1 MIITG
6 AQEPSRIP
14 TSPQLLNPI
23 DLLVQAVSVR
33 DRIQVKD
40 GEGLG
45 KSLSTYG
52 VLEHC
57 LLLFEAERNNDFLE
71 IFLPSQTARIN
82 LSHCQFT
89 QQHL

>member
-40 GEGLG
+40 GEGLVN
-45 KSLSTYG
+45 L
-52 VLEHC
+52 
-57 LLLFEAERNNDFLE
+57 
-71 IFLPSQTARIN
+71 FLPMEFSNTVSYCLRQKGIMI
-82 LSHCQFT
+82 S
-89 QQHL
+89 